1 MLNVD
6 TSPARSLLDRAA
18 LDAAETR
25 AGEAWERLR
34 RGDGPGSGWLGWRRM
49 LADPNDAE
57 LERIDALA
65 GEIREEADVLLVC
78 GIGGSYLGSRALVEA
93 LAPRFEPEPEIVYAG
108 RDLDGG
114 YLRELTAW
122 LERPRPDGEPRSVYL
137 NVISKS
143 GTTLET
149 ALAFRVLRAWMEERY
164 PDDLSRRII
173 CTTGPEGGAL
183 NALAA
188 GRGYRT
194 LSIPDDVGGRF
205 SVLTP
210 AGLLPAAA
218 AGIDIRTLYYE
229 AVSRY
234 KELEEDPAP
243 AVDYAATRL
252 ALHEG
257 GTAVDLIAA
266 FEPRLHGMAR
276 WLQQLMGESE
286 GKQGRGLFPAVATY
300 TTDLH
305 SLGQLVQQGRRNLMQ
320 TILRVEA
327 MPHIPRVPREDGDL
341 DGLNYTAGRS
351 FHEINRRAFQGTLRA
366 HAGGGVPCVTVTL
379 DRLNAQHLGDF
390 IYFYELVTAIYGYA
404 LGVNPFT
411 QPGVE
416 DYKKAMYHLL
426 GRENT

>member
-6 TSPARSLLDRAA
+6 TSPARSHLDDTA
-18 LDAAETR
+18 LQSAESR
-25 AGEAWERLR
+25 VNEAWAQLQSGE
-34 RGDGPGSGWLGWRRM
+34 GPGAEWLGWRSM

-57 LERIDALA
+57 LERIDALG
-65 GEIREEADVLLVC
+65 GEIREEADVLVVC

-93 LAPRFEPEPEIVYAG
+93 LAPRFEAKPEIVYAG

-114 YLRELTAW
+114 YLRELTGW
-122 LERPRPDGEPRSVYL
+122 LERPGPEGEPRSVYL
-137 NVISKS
+137 NVVSKS

-164 PDDLSRRII
+164 PGELARRII
-173 CTTGPEGGAL
+173 CTTGQEGGAL
-183 NALAA
+183 NALARE
-188 GRGYRT
+188 GGYRT
-194 LSIPDDVGGRF
+194 LAIPEDVGGRF

-257 GTAVDLIAA
+257 GTAVDLLAA

-276 WLQQLMGESE
+276 WLQQLLGESE
-286 GKQGRGLFPAVATY
+286 GKKGRGLFPAVATY
-300 TTDLH
+300 STDLH
-305 SLGQLVQQGRRNLMQ
+305 SLGQIVQQGRRNLMQ
-320 TILRVEA
+320 TFLRVES
-327 MPHIPRVPREDGDL
+327 MPHTPRVPREDDDL

-351 FHEINRRAFQGTLRA
+351 FHEINRRAFRGTLQA
-366 HAGGGVPCVTVTL
+366 HSEGGVPCITVSL

-416 DYKKAMYHLL
+416 DYKKAVYHLL
-426 GRENT
+426 GRE